1 MRTDLILYSPS
12 FLNSIACDCLE
23 LITTTAISRFTY
35 SIVPICACCYVK
47 KARIERLRAKTSL
60 ARISTEVSPCRKR
73 KAHLKPIW
81 RNEQGQWILNP
92 KTGIRSGN
100 PRRLSPAGIAWPSWG
115 QGQRTKTPD
124 VQSPKEESFENISG
138 SIPLLVGAT
147 KMGVSC
153 LIRPSLFFHPLKM
166 SIVRLLSPV
175 IIASSFWRAR

>member
-1 MRTDLILYSPS
+1 MSKHLTSAELYRIVRRSSPFPPKSINWSLMRTDLILYSPS

-81 RNEQGQWILNP
+81 R
-92 KTGIRSGN
+92 
-100 PRRLSPAGIAWPSWG
+100 
-115 QGQRTKTPD
+115 TK
-124 VQSPKEESFENISG
+124 
-138 SIPLLVGAT
+138 
-147 KMGVSC
+147 
-153 LIRPSLFFHPLKM
+153 
-166 SIVRLLSPV
+166 
-175 IIASSFWRAR
+175 RARPMNLKSQDRDKKREPSTSLPCRDCVAQLGTGPKNKNP